1 MHIESRTM
9 KEGAMQWVQA
19 VPADFNGVPPQPRS
33 GHTAVSVGRSMVVVF
48 GGLVDK
54 KISQ

>member
-1 MHIESRTM
+1 M
-9 KEGAMQWVQA
+9 KEGAVQWVQA

-33 GHTAVSVGRSMVVVF
+33 GHTAVRVGRSMVVVF